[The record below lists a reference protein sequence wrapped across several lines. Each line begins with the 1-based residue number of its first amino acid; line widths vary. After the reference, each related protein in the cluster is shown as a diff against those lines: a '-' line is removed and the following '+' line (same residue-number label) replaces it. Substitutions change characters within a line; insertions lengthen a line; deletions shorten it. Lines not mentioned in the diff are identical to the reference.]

1 MGKGDQDCSSLGRDV
16 GRARSA
22 ALTAPAL
29 LLVWQL
35 VGYLVN
41 DDELEHLTQAPV
53 VLGVRKT
60 DGVQAGLL
68 IEAHQP
74 AGRSR
79 SCSSSGGGSGHPAL
93 GRPCSPLPPR
103 PTQPDQALGPCDQ
116 ARDAAMGNGDG
127 PQFSL
132 MTHF

>member
-1 MGKGDQDCSSLGRDV
+1 MGRTQ
-16 GRARSA
+16 AA
-22 ALTAPAL
+22 ALLVPAL

-41 DDELEHLTQAPV
+41 NDELEHLTQAPV

-60 DGVQAGLL
+60 DGVQAVLL
-68 IEAHQP
+68 LEALQP

-79 SCSSSGGGSGHPAL
+79 SCRSSGGGSGHPAL

-103 PTQPDQALGPCDQ
+103 PTQPDQALAPCDQ
-116 ARDAAMGNGDG
+116 ARDAAMGNRI
-127 PQFSL
+127 QIQN
-132 MTHF
+132 